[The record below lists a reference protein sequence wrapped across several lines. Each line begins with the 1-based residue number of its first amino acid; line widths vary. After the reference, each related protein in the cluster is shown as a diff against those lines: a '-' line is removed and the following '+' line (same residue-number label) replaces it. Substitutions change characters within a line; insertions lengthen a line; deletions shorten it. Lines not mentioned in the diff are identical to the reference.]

1 MKVITVQGQRQKTEM
16 KIKHLLHLLQSEI
29 KHNIKNAIES
39 NYNTG
44 ILIGKNHGQIKKN
57 SYESKYDF

>member
-16 KIKHLLHLLQSEI
+16 KIKHHLQSEI
-29 KHNIKNAIES
+29 KHNIKNSIES

-57 SYESKYDF
+57 SYESK

>member
-1 MKVITVQGQRQKTEM
+1 MKITTVQGQRQKTEM

-29 KHNIKNAIES
+29 KHNIKNSIES

-44 ILIGKNHGQIKKN
+44 ILIGKNHGQILKK
-57 SYESKYDF
+57 SYEPK